1 MGPKFPGSP
10 GFDKTFKDK
19 SASMKNIYVLKKIV
33 FCLLFFLSFKSN
45 ALHSSSEIVIN
56 QAVKDKNNP
65 FKGPADAIYK
75 EKKYIMECRK
85 RGDVKGEIKGCI
97 NMGKALRVLNR
108 SNEALQ
114 FLRLAQKKLMHDRD
128 PVLEANLYHVYGI
141 NYFLCGL
148 HGRALES
155 FNKALEVAKKIP
167 DQNERQ
173 NINYAVYDWKRSCF
187 SFLGKTDSVYS
198 NERKCM
204 ESPMPMLYITIAERH
219 FRKKNIDS
227 AEYYINKANDLLVTK
242 NISPEGKANVLRAYG
257 RLSIEKRECD
267 KSLPYLSESLAISQ
281 EHHFRKRTLET
292 YKLLAA
298 AYKCMSDISK
308 ENEYLLK
315 YSQLS
320 DSVRKSDMIAL
331 NTSVEDILATQQ
343 EVHTASKQ
351 KSYLLF
357 ICIILACV
365 IAIFVLKE
373 INKVKQKQKDHLINQ
388 KEIEMDI
395 LRKKLDDTYH
405 EVVQLAI
412 QSDPSFIHKFKET
425 FSEFYTNLT
434 TENPSLNTN
443 DILLCALVKLNFSNK
458 EIAEYTHVSLRTVE
472 SKKYRLKKKLGISAE
487 LDFNKWIAQY

>member
-1 MGPKFPGSP
+1 
-10 GFDKTFKDK
+10 
-19 SASMKNIYVLKKIV
+19 MKNIYVFKKVV
-33 FCLLFFLSFKSN
+33 FFLLFFLSFKSH
-45 ALHSSSEIVIN
+45 ALYSSSEIVIN
-56 QAVKDKNNP
+56 QAVKDGKSP
-65 FKGPADAIYK
+65 FTRPVDAIYT
-75 EKKYIMECRK
+75 EKRNIQECRK
-85 RGDVKGEIKGCI
+85 RGDVKGEIRGYI
-97 NMGKALRVLNR
+97 DMSKALRVLNR
-108 SNEALQ
+108 SQEALE
-114 FLRLAQKKLMHDRD
+114 FLRLAQKKLLHYRD

-173 NINYAVYDWKRSCF
+173 NINYAAYDWKRSCF
-187 SFLGKTDSVYS
+187 SFLGKPDSVYS

-219 FRKKNIDS
+219 FRNKNIDS

-267 KSLPYLSESLAISQ
+267 KSLPYLSESLAITQ
-281 EHHFRKRTLET
+281 AHHFRKRTLET

-298 AYKCMSDISK
+298 AYKCISDVSK

-331 NTSVEDILATQQ
+331 NTSVEDILVSQQ
-343 EVHTASKQ
+343 DAHTASKYGF
-351 KSYLLF
+351 YLVF
-357 ICIILACV
+357 ICIILICA
-365 IAIFVLKE
+365 IAIFALKK
-373 INKVKQKQKDHLINQ
+373 INKVKQKQKD
-388 KEIEMDI
+388 IETDI

-412 QSDPSFIHKFKET
+412 KSDPSFIHKFKET
-425 FSEFYTNLT
+425 FSEFYTNLI

-443 DILLCALVKLNFSNK
+443 DILLCAFVKLNFSNK

-472 SKKYRLKKKLGISAE
+472 SKKYRLKKKIGIPAE